1 MTKVSLANRC
11 ASLNREGSPCGM
23 PPLAGSDRCFV
34 HCEERGAERAK
45 ARKKGGRQRRAPHGS
60 PPPSAIQSMRSVSA
74 LQDQLERA
82 LFDSLQL
89 RNSVHRSR
97 TIGYLVGIGL
107 RALEVGELEERL
119 AALEQRLGRASHLR
133 SA

>member
-1 MTKVSLANRC
+1 
-11 ASLNREGSPCGM
+11 
-23 PPLAGSDRCFV
+23 
-34 HCEERGAERAK
+34 
-45 ARKKGGRQRRAPHGS
+45 
-60 PPPSAIQSMRSVSA
+60 MRSVSA